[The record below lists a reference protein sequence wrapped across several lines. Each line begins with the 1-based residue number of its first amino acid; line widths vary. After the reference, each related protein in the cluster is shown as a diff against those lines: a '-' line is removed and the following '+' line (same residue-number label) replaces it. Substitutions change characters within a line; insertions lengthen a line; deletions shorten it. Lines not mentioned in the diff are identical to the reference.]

1 MLSLMSTK
9 KKETVA
15 KWHDSNRK
23 VPISSLVTHSK
34 GRFANLSNDKTAW
47 KKIVVD
53 FNLRTGLDYNKGM
66 LTTQCVAIK
75 KNLAI
80 FDKYVNQSGFGIDSR
95 GVVTGSPE
103 SLNAYYVQNPKCVQ
117 FADSPLPFYDELLGL
132 FGSKFTAT
140 LLIPCRH

>member
-1 MLSLMSTK
+1 MSTK

-23 VPISSLVTHSK
+23 VLISSLVTHSK

-75 KNLAI
+75 KN
-80 FDKYVNQSGFGIDSR
+80 
-95 GVVTGSPE
+95 
-103 SLNAYYVQNPKCVQ
+103 
-117 FADSPLPFYDELLGL
+117 
-132 FGSKFTAT
+132 
-140 LLIPCRH
+140 